1 MSLLESPVYPS
12 PPGSSINL
20 RELLESQK
28 ERKGLAERQFPY
40 HRTKV
45 EECST
50 FGAKRQKLKKWHH
63 LLVTQTLNHKTQ

>member
-28 ERKGLAERQFPY
+28 ERKGLAERWFPY

-50 FGAKRQKLKKWHH
+50 FGAKRQ
-63 LLVTQTLNHKTQ
+63 